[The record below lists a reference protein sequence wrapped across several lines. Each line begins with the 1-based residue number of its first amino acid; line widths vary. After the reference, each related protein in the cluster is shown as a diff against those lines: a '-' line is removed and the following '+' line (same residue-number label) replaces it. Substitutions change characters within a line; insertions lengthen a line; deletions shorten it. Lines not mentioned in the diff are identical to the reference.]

1 MIATAMYNFD
11 KNLDR
16 AARILGANRW
26 QRIYHVL
33 LPLIKPGIFSGMT
46 FAFILSFNDVPL
58 ALFLVRPGETT
69 LPITVINYYEYGLD
83 PVLAAVNVASLL
95 FLLAVI
101 FLFERIG
108 GSRHKSMEEANEP
121 ADVADI
127 ELVDVTKRYGDHL
140 VVDQISL
147 NVPKGEFVSIL
158 GPSGCGKTTTLNMV
172 AGFHSPSSGRIRI
185 RGRDQAGVPPEKRN
199 IGLVFQ
205 NYALFP
211 HMTVA
216 ENVAFGLKMK
226 GTSKSETEIGVRR
239 ALKSVHLEGY
249 EARYPKELSG
259 GQQQRTAL
267 ARAIAPQPSVLLL
280 DEPLSNLD
288 LKLRESMRVELKE
301 IQQQL
306 GMTFVYVTHD
316 QEEAMAMSDRV
327 VVMSGGVVAQA
338 GPPVD
343 IYQNPASSFVAD
355 FIGKSNLAGRTRR
368 VRGRR

>member
-1 MIATAMYNFD
+1 M
-11 KNLDR
+11 
-16 AARILGANRW
+16 
-26 QRIYHVL
+26 
-33 LPLIKPGIFSGMT
+33 S
-46 FAFILSFNDVPL
+46 
-58 ALFLVRPGETT
+58 
-69 LPITVINYYEYGLD
+69 
-83 PVLAAVNVASLL
+83 
-95 FLLAVI
+95 
-101 FLFERIG
+101 
-108 GSRHKSMEEANEP
+108 P

-355 FIGKSNLAGRTRR
+355 FIGKSNLLPVERAEFVDGDSRLILRNGLSLIGHKAPGMDLDQIKLCCIRPENVQLAVPGEASANRLSGRIDKMVNLGAHVDLWIEVSPDVVLKALVAVRR
-368 VRGRR
+368 LQGLEVGSQVDVRIEPSAIQPLSH